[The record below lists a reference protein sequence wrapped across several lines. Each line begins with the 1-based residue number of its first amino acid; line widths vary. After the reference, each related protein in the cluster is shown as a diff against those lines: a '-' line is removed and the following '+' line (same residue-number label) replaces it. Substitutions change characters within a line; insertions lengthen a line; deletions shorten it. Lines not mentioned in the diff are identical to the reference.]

1 MARHYI
7 LLFVALA
14 LTARS
19 VTGDVDVQPRLPP
32 VLDPILGLIDQ
43 VIPPKPDRP
52 GPPSSPS
59 PLRPIA
65 GTYAA
70 YLARGALE
78 IQMSGPDLGGGV
90 EVAREE

>member
-19 VTGDVDVQPRLPP
+19 VTGNADVQPRLPP
-32 VLDPILGLIDQ
+32 VLDPILGLVDQ

-52 GPPSSPS
+52 VPSPVPSPS

-65 GTYAA
+65 GRYAA
-70 YLARGALE
+70 HLACGALE
-78 IQMSGPDLGGGV
+78 IHISDPYLGGRV
-90 EVAREE
+90 EVA

>member
-1 MARHYI
+1 MVRHYI

-14 LTARS
+14 VTARS
-19 VTGDVDVQPRLPP
+19 VTGNADVQPRLPP

-52 GPPSSPS
+52 VPSPS

-65 GTYAA
+65 GRYAA
-70 YLARGALE
+70 HLACGALE
-78 IQMSGPDLGGGV
+78 IHMSDPYLGGRV
-90 EVAREE
+90 